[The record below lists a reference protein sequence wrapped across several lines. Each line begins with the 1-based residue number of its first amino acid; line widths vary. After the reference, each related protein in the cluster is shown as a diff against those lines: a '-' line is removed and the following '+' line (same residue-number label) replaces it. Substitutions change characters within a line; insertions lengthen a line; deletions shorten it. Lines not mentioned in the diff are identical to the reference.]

1 MDTEAAAGLRVTCF
15 LPDRKKHN
23 GETHMTRGFLKS
35 ASVAALSL
43 ALSSTAYAADLGGN
57 CCADLEERVAELE
70 ATVAK
75 KGTRKVSLTVYGWV
89 NKIMLHWDD
98 GVQSNNYLGID
109 NTNSATRF
117 GFRGDAAIN
126 GEWKAGYSILL
137 DVASG
142 ARSGTVDQTGEE
154 KATGGI
160 GADDHIVR
168 MRDANVWLESSR
180 VGRFTLG
187 RLTVTGPQG
196 TIDLANL
203 GNVASGS
210 QSLVGGAFQFRAN
223 NATNAFTGVSLG
235 AVSDNLADYNARV
248 DGIRWDSPT
257 WHGFVIGASIGEARQ
272 VDTNNGLTPPVNPGL
287 GPLYAVNLRY
297 AGEFNGVRV
306 ASAIGYEVSS
316 NEETYASFGGAPL
329 NVRRPD
335 SKNFGTSSSML
346 HVATGLFIQGH
357 YLRHERGNDDL
368 STDTAKAW
376 LVQAGLMRNF
386 FGIGNTSL
394 YGEYSRVSNGFNTF
408 GARATIGAAATNTD
422 YRMWGLGVAQNVDA
436 AAMQLYAG
444 YRNHSVEWAA
454 QTALGGAKDIGFFIA
469 GARINF

>member
-1 MDTEAAAGLRVTCF
+1 
-15 LPDRKKHN
+15 
-23 GETHMTRGFLKS
+23 MTRGFLKS

-89 NKIMLHWDD
+89 NKMMMHWDD
-98 GVQSNNYLGID
+98 GVQSNNYLGVD
-109 NTNSATRF
+109 NTNSSTRF
-117 GFRGDAAIN
+117 GFRGDATIN

-142 ARSGTVDQTGEE
+142 ARSTAVDQTGED
-154 KATGGI
+154 KGI
-160 GADDHIVR
+160 GGAPTVGVDDHLIR

-187 RLTVTGPQG
+187 RLTSTGVQG
-196 TIDLANL
+196 TIDLGGI
-203 GNVASGS
+203 GNVAGNS
-210 QSLVGGAFQFRAN
+210 QSLIGAAFVFRRKIGDN
-223 NATNAFTGVSLG
+223 FTSATIGNVTDGT
-235 AVSDNLADYNARV
+235 ADFSNRV

-257 WHGFVIGASIGEARQ
+257 WHGFVVGASIGEARQ
-272 VDTNNGLTPPVNPGL
+272 EDRNNGLTPPANPAL
-287 GPLYAVNLRY
+287 GPYWALNLRY

-316 NEETYASFGGAPL
+316 NEETMGSVG
-329 NVRRPD
+329 RPD
-335 SKNFGTSSSML
+335 SKNFGTSTSLM
-346 HVATGLFIQGH
+346 HVATGLFLQGH
-357 YLRHERGNDDL
+357 WTEFTRGNNDGTSDQ
-368 STDTAKAW
+368 AKNW
-376 LVQAGLMRNF
+376 LIQAGVTRNY
-386 FGIGNTSL
+386 FGIGNTAF
-394 YGEYSRVSNGFNTF
+394 YGEYSKVTNGFQTF
-408 GARATIGAAATNTD
+408 AISSRLMPTD
-422 YRMWGLGVAQNVDA
+422 NGTYKMWGFGMTQNIDA

-444 YRNHSVEWAA
+444 YRNHGLSGGSLVAV
-454 QTALGGAKDIGFFIA
+454 GGAKDIGIFVA